1 MEGFILNNFE
11 FLQEEQNLEY
21 TLNLLSQEILNVIKL
36 KKINFLESLIQAQD
50 ERWRHA

>member
-21 TLNLLSQEILNVIKL
+21 TLNLLSQEILNYIQKRKDVSDYIL
-36 KKINFLESLIQAQD
+36 EYRKKFIE
-50 ERWRHA
+50 E